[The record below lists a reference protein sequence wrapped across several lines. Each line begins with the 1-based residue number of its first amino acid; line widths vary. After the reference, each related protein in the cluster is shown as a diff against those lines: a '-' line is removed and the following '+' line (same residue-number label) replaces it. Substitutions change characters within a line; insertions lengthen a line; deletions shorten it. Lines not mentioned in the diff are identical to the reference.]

1 MSDEFKMLDDDVGW
15 RGATT
20 RIRKRIKNRW
30 RVVREA
36 CLGLP
41 ERENE
46 SLRCVEN
53 QIQAS
58 SLIDKAIEEY
68 KDSEA

>member
-1 MSDEFKMLDDDVGW
+1 MSEKFKALDDDVGW
-15 RGATT
+15 RGLTT
-20 RIRKRIKNRW
+20 RTRKRIKNRW
-30 RVVREA
+30 RTVLEA

-41 ERENE
+41 EREKE

-58 SLIDKAIEEY
+58 ALIDQAMEEY